1 MGKPILYII
10 TAVIFLA
17 LSFEVSAQT
26 PPGISEINEGRNLMA
41 QNFMALSRAILVLG
55 SIFGLFGGLRI
66 YNNWQM
72 GKRNVDEEVAGWFGA
87 CIFLSILG
95 IFLGALYNVP
105 SAI

>member
-1 MGKPILYII
+1 MGNRFILI
-10 TAVIFLA
+10 TAVFL
-17 LSFEVSAQT
+17 SVVCFEIPAQV
-26 PPGISEINEGRNLMA
+26 PPGIDEINEGKNMMA
-41 QNFMALSRAILVLG
+41 QNFRALSGVILVLG

-87 CIFLSILG
+87 CIFLSLLG

-105 SAI
+105 AA

>member
-1 MGKPILYII
+1 MGKLVFYIII
-10 TAVIFLA
+10 TAVILSA
-17 LSFEVSAQT
+17 LCFDVSAQS

-41 QNFMALSRAILVLG
+41 QNFRALSRAILVLG

-72 GKRNVDEEVAGWFGA
+72 GKKNVDEEVAGWFGA

-95 IFLGALYNVP
+95 IFLGTLYNVP
-105 SAI
+105 IA